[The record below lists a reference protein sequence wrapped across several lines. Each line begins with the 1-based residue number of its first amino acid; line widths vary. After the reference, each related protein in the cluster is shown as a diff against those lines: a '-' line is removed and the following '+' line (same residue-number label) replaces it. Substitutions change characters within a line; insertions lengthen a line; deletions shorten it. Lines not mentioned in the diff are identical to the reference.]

1 MDHHG
6 WISLNERTPA
16 PADGEYVLVWHVY
29 QGTMAIRREE
39 YTKNRFYSHW
49 KPIPAEGWI
58 DKNEHMPT
66 AEDGDVWRCV
76 LTRHEIYGFKVTGWQ
91 QLEHDRYYTH
101 WMCTPEPPDDFV
113 ELRNR
118 L

>member
-1 MDHHG
+1 MDHNG

-16 PADGEYVLVWHVY
+16 PVDGEYVLVWHVY

-101 WMCTPEPPDDFV
+101 WMRTPEPPDDFI

>member
-16 PADGEYVLVWHVY
+16 PADGEYALVWHVY

-101 WMCTPEPPDDFV
+101 WMRTPEPPDDFI

>member
-6 WISLNERTPA
+6 WISLSKRTPA
-16 PADGEYVLVWHVY
+16 PVDGEYVLVWHVY

-101 WMCTPEPPDDFV
+101 WMRTPEPPDDFI